1 MILCKGRYYPVFE
14 PLNAIEL
21 MSAIENLLQV
31 MVDLRDPENGCPWD
45 IRQTSQTIA
54 GHTLDETH
62 ELVDA
67 IERDD
72 TENIKEELG
81 DLLFNIVFHSRVAEE
96 KGQFDFADV
105 AQGITDKMLRR
116 HPHVFG
122 EGRNQNWS
130 DEVLAEQWQA
140 IKKKEK
146 AAKASNGISD
156 DASSNSAM
164 YRARELQKEAAQL
177 GFDWPD
183 INPVFAK
190 LEEELEELKQAFQ
203 SGDKD
208 AISDELGDVLFV
220 CVNLARHARVNA
232 EMSLRGTNRKFQRRF
247 AYVQEQMAAA
257 GIVMDQRQLEQMEI
271 FWQDAKTHVD

>member
-122 EGRNQNWS
+122 EARDKDWS
-130 DEVLAEQWQA
+130 EEVLAQQWQA
-140 IKKKEK
+140 IKEKEK
-146 AAKASNGISD
+146 AAKVKSGISD
-156 DASSNSAM
+156 GASANSAM
-164 YRARELQKEAAQL
+164 YRAREIQKDAAEL

-190 LEEELEELKQAFQ
+190 LEEELEELKQAFK

-208 AISDELGDVLFV
+208 AISDELGDLLFV
-220 CVNLARHARVNA
+220 CVNLGRHARVNA
-232 EMSLRGTNRKFQRRF
+232 EMSLRRTNRKFQRRF

-257 GIVMDQRQLEQMEI
+257 GIVMDQRQLDQMEV
-271 FWQDAKTHVD
+271 FWQDAKTQVD

>member
-105 AQGITDKMLRR
+105 AQDITDKMLRR

-122 EGRNQNWS
+122 EG
-130 DEVLAEQWQA
+130 V
-140 IKKKEK
+140 IKTGAKKSWRSNGRLSRKKEK
-146 AAKASNGISD
+146 AAKAS
-156 DASSNSAM
+156 
-164 YRARELQKEAAQL
+164 KL
-177 GFDWPD
+177 G
-183 INPVFAK
+183 
-190 LEEELEELKQAFQ
+190 
-203 SGDKD
+203 
-208 AISDELGDVLFV
+208 
-220 CVNLARHARVNA
+220 
-232 EMSLRGTNRKFQRRF
+232 
-247 AYVQEQMAAA
+247 
-257 GIVMDQRQLEQMEI
+257 
-271 FWQDAKTHVD
+271 

>member
-1 MILCKGRYYPVFE
+1 VILCKGRYYPVFE

-164 YRARELQKEAAQL
+164 YRAREIQKEAAQL

-190 LEEELEELKQAFQ
+190 LEEELEELKQAFK

-208 AISDELGDVLFV
+208 AISDELGDLLFV
-220 CVNLARHARVNA
+220 CVNLGRHARVNA
-232 EMSLRGTNRKFQRRF
+232 EMSLRRTNRKFQRRF

-257 GIVMDQRQLEQMEI
+257 GIVMDQRQLDQMEV

>member
-1 MILCKGRYYPVFE
+1 MCKGRYYPVFK
-14 PLNAIEL
+14 PLNAIEP
-21 MSAIENLLQV
+21 MSSIENLLQV

-62 ELVDA
+62 ELIDA

-72 TENIKEELG
+72 TENIREELG
-81 DLLFNIVFHSRVAEE
+81 DLLFNIVFHSRIAEE
-96 KGQFDFADV
+96 QGQFNFADV
-105 AQGITDKMLRR
+105 AQDITNKMLRR

-122 EGRNQNWS
+122 EARDKNWS
-130 DEVLAEQWQA
+130 EEVLAQQWQA
-140 IKKKEK
+140 IKEKEK
-146 AAKASNGISD
+146 AAKVNSGISD
-156 DASSNSAM
+156 EASANSAM
-164 YRARELQKEAAQL
+164 YRAREIQKDAAEL

-190 LEEELEELKQAFQ
+190 LEEELEELKQAFK

-208 AISDELGDVLFV
+208 AISDELGDLLFV
-220 CVNLARHARVNA
+220 CVNLGRHARVNA
-232 EMSLRGTNRKFQRRF
+232 EMSLRRTNRKFQRRF

-257 GIVMDQRQLEQMEI
+257 GIVMDQRQLDQMEI

>member
-1 MILCKGRYYPVFE
+1 MCKGRYYPVFK
-14 PLNAIEL
+14 PLNAIEP
-21 MSAIENLLQV
+21 MSSIENLLQV

-62 ELVDA
+62 ELIDA

-72 TENIKEELG
+72 TENIREELG
-81 DLLFNIVFHSRVAEE
+81 DLLFNIVFHSRIAEE
-96 KGQFDFADV
+96 QGQFNFADV
-105 AQGITDKMLRR
+105 AQDITDKMLRR

-122 EGRNQNWS
+122 EARDKNWTE
-130 DEVLAEQWQA
+130 EVLAQQWQA
-140 IKKKEK
+140 IKEKEK
-146 AAKASNGISD
+146 AAKVNSGISD
-156 DASSNSAM
+156 EASANSAM
-164 YRARELQKEAAQL
+164 YRAREIQKDAAEL

-190 LEEELEELKQAFQ
+190 LEEELEELKQAFK

-208 AISDELGDVLFV
+208 AISDELGDLLFV
-220 CVNLARHARVNA
+220 CVNLGRHARVNA
-232 EMSLRGTNRKFQRRF
+232 EMSLRRTNRKFQRRF

-257 GIVMDQRQLEQMEI
+257 GIVMDQRQLDQMEI

>member
-164 YRARELQKEAAQL
+164 YRAREIQKEAAQL

-208 AISDELGDVLFV
+208 AISDELGDLLFV

>member
-1 MILCKGRYYPVFE
+1 VILCKGRYYPVFK

-62 ELVDA
+62 ELIDA

-72 TENIKEELG
+72 TENIREELG

-96 KGQFDFADV
+96 KGQFSFADV
-105 AQGITDKMLRR
+105 AQDITDKMLRR

-122 EGRNQNWS
+122 DARDQNWS
-130 DEVLAEQWQA
+130 DEVLAQQWQA
-140 IKKKEK
+140 IKEKEK
-146 AAKASNGISD
+146 GARLNSGISD
-156 DASSNSAM
+156 DTSANSAM
-164 YRARELQKEAAQL
+164 YRAREIQKEAAEL

-190 LEEELEELKQAFQ
+190 LEEELDELKQAFR

-208 AISDELGDVLFV
+208 AISDELGDLLFV

-232 EMSLRGTNRKFQRRF
+232 EMSLRRTNRKFQRRF
-247 AYVQEQMAAA
+247 AYVQQQMAAA
-257 GIVMDQRQLEQMEI
+257 GIVMDQSQLEQMEV

>member
-1 MILCKGRYYPVFE
+1 MCKGRYYPVFK
-14 PLNAIEL
+14 PLNAIEP
-21 MSAIENLLQV
+21 MSSIENLLQV

-62 ELVDA
+62 ELIDA

-72 TENIKEELG
+72 TENIREELG
-81 DLLFNIVFHSRVAEE
+81 DLLFNIVFHSRIAEE
-96 KGQFDFADV
+96 QGQFNFADV
-105 AQGITDKMLRR
+105 AQDITDKMLRR

-122 EGRNQNWS
+122 EARDKNWS
-130 DEVLAEQWQA
+130 EEVLAQQWQA
-140 IKKKEK
+140 IKEKEK
-146 AAKASNGISD
+146 AAKVNSGISD
-156 DASSNSAM
+156 EASANSAM
-164 YRARELQKEAAQL
+164 YRAREIQKDAAEL

-190 LEEELEELKQAFQ
+190 LEEELEELKQAFK

-208 AISDELGDVLFV
+208 AISDELGDLLFV
-220 CVNLARHARVNA
+220 CVNLGRHARVNA
-232 EMSLRGTNRKFQRRF
+232 EMSLRRTNRKFQRRF
-247 AYVQEQMAAA
+247 EYVQQQMAAA
-257 GIVMDQRQLEQMEI
+257 GIAMDQRQLDQMEV

>member
-1 MILCKGRYYPVFE
+1 VILCKGRYYPVFE

-190 LEEELEELKQAFQ
+190 LEEELEELKQAFK

-208 AISDELGDVLFV
+208 AISDELGDLLFV
-220 CVNLARHARVNA
+220 CVNLGRHARVNA
-232 EMSLRGTNRKFQRRF
+232 EMSLRRTNRKFQRRF

-257 GIVMDQRQLEQMEI
+257 GIVMDQRQLDQMEV
-271 FWQDAKTHVD
+271 FWQDAKTQVD